1 MQSMM
6 SVRACLYEHIFVA
19 RLFAQCV
26 LLAHIFSE
34 SVLRSKPR
42 SDFGKPF
49 CYCGQRHLS
58 DLSAAARVRW
68 AESEGVSWS
77 WYSDKQAYFHICQ
90 PCHMEYFP
98 NDVRPEVGNRN
109 TRPAASLWHNAV
121 GGNVSRLICGERLA
135 CSSEAGFSSLGP
147 RRPSCCGERSEHPS
161 SSGVFE
167 VVLL

>member
-1 MQSMM
+1 MFCWLKIS
-6 SVRACLYEHIFVA
+6 A
-19 RLFAQCV
+19 
-26 LLAHIFSE
+26 
-34 SVLRSKPR
+34 SVLKSMPR
-42 SDFGKPF
+42 NGSGKPF

-58 DLSAAARVRW
+58 DLSAAAGVRW
-68 AESEGVSWS
+68 AESEGASWS
-77 WYSDKQAYFHICQ
+77 WYSDKQACFHICQ

-98 NDVRPEVGNRN
+98 NDVRPKVRSRN

-121 GGNVSRLICGERLA
+121 DGNVSRLVCGERLA

-147 RRPSCCGERSEHPS
+147 GRPSCCGERSEHPG

>member
-6 SVRACLYEHIFVA
+6 SVRACVYEHISYRA
-19 RLFAQCV
+19 C
-26 LLAHIFSE
+26 LLNVFCWLRFFRIGSE
-34 SVLRSKPR
+34 EQATKC
-42 SDFGKPF
+42 FWEAF

-68 AESEGVSWS
+68 AGSERVSWS
-77 WYSDKQAYFHICQ
+77 WYSDKQAYFHFCQ
-90 PCHMEYFP
+90 PCYMEYFP
-98 NDVRPEVGNRN
+98 NDVRPKVGNRN
-109 TRPAASLWHNAV
+109 TRPAVSLWHNAV

-135 CSSEAGFSSLGP
+135 CSSEAGLSSLGP